1 MATATAPPAGLAA
14 ISRAV
19 VSAAAELVVS
29 VERAVVGEDN
39 VRTARGNAWAAIQ
52 ADRARA
58 QARDEMDA
66 LVRAL
71 LTTGPRTAGAAPA
84 TTPRST
90 ATAERTSPDREKPAS
105 ALSPAR

>member
-1 MATATAPPAGLAA
+1 MMATATAQPAGLAA

-29 VERAVVGEDN
+29 VERVMVGEDK
-39 VRTARGNAWAAIQ
+39 VRTARGNAWAAIE

-58 QARDEMDA
+58 QARHEMDA

-71 LTTGPRTAGAAPA
+71 MTNGPRAAAPA

-90 ATAERTSPDREKPAS
+90 ATASV
-105 ALSPAR
+105 LSTTR